1 MLNTQAVEKLA
12 KSFKARMTVRL
23 AVAGAFHT
31 AYMQPAEEKLRCL
44 QLKGSCIIK
53 CHGMCS
59 ERCKSVV
66 CLREALASTEIVV
79 PRIPVVSNVDAQP
92 HSDPD
97 VIKDILARQ
106 VSLYC
111 HVHANSI
118 FSSTFYA

>member
-1 MLNTQAVEKLA
+1 
-12 KSFKARMTVRL
+12 
-23 AVAGAFHT
+23 
-31 AYMQPAEEKLRCL
+31 
-44 QLKGSCIIK
+44 
-53 CHGMCS
+53 MCS